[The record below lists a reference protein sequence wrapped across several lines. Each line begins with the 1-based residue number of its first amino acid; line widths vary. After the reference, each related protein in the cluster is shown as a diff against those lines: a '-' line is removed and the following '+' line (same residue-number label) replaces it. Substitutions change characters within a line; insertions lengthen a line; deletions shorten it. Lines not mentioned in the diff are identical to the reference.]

1 MTVSINDANFKEVVK
16 EGITFVDFWAPWCGP
31 CKMLSPIIDDLSKK
45 YEGKINIVKINI
57 DDNKMVASQYGI
69 MSIPTMVLFKDGKA
83 IEKISGF
90 HPAQA
95 LDDYLSTKVSL

>member
-1 MTVSINDANFKEVVK
+1 MTVSINDANFRDVVK
-16 EGITFVDFWAPWCGP
+16 DGITFVDFWAPWCGP

-57 DDNKMVASQYGI
+57 DDNKVIASHYGI

-90 HPAQA
+90 HPAQS
-95 LDDYLSTKVSL
+95 LDDYLATKVSL